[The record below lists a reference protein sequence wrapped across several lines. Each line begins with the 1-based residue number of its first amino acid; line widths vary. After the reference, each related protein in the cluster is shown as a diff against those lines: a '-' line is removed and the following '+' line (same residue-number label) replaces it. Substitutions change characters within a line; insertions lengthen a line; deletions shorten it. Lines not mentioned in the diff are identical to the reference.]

1 MDMELLTVNKIKVL
15 IADDHLVVRE
25 GLIVMLQSTDECEV
39 VGQASNGEEAV
50 LLAHKLQPDVAI
62 VDLQMPG
69 MGGIEAIQRITQQT
83 PKVKVIVLSTFDQDE
98 YIYQSVQGGAK
109 GYVLKGTGL
118 DELLDVV
125 RSAAMG
131 KLLLSSDI
139 ATKLIGHIS
148 TPDLGLSLTDRER
161 EVLKFLARGWRN
173 REIAEHL
180 CISERTV
187 KNHVTNI
194 ITKLGVKSRTEAVSQ
209 AFKEGLIKL
218 D

>member
-15 IADDHLVVRE
+15 IADDHRVVRE
-25 GLIVMLQSTDECEV
+25 GLIVMLQSTGECEV
-39 VGQASNGEEAV
+39 IGQASTGEEAV

-98 YIYQSVQGGAK
+98 YIYQSVHAGAK
-109 GYVLKGTGL
+109 GYVLKGSGL

-125 RSAAMG
+125 RSAATG

-148 TPDLGLSLTDRER
+148 TPDLGLTLTDREH
-161 EVLKFLARGWRN
+161 EVLRFLSRGWRIERLPN
-173 REIAEHL
+173 
-180 CISERTV
+180 ISV
-187 KNHVTNI
+187 FLNVPSK
-194 ITKLGVKSRTEAVSQ
+194 ITSPILSPNLALKAGRKPYHKLSKKA
-209 AFKEGLIKL
+209 
-218 D
+218 

>member
-1 MDMELLTVNKIKVL
+1 MDKIKVL

-25 GLIVMLQSTDECEV
+25 GLIVMLQSTGECEV
-39 VGQASNGEEAV
+39 IGQASNGEEAV

-69 MGGIEAIQRITQQT
+69 IGGIEAIQRITQQT

-98 YIYQSVQGGAK
+98 YIYQSVQAGAK

-118 DELLDVV
+118 DDLLDVV

-148 TPDLGLSLTDRER
+148 TPDLGLTLTDRER

>member
-25 GLIVMLQSTDECEV
+25 GLIVMLQSTGECEV
-39 VGQASNGEEAV
+39 IGQASNGEEAV

-98 YIYQSVQGGAK
+98 YIYQSVQAGAK
-109 GYVLKGTGL
+109 GYVLKGSGL

-139 ATKLIGHIS
+139 ATKLISHIS
-148 TPDLGLSLTDRER
+148 TPDLGLTLTDREH
-161 EVLKFLARGWRN
+161 EVLRFLARGWRN
-173 REIAEHL
+173 REIAQHL

>member
-1 MDMELLTVNKIKVL
+1 MDMELLTVNKIRVL
-15 IADDHLVVRE
+15 IADDHRVVRE
-25 GLIVMLQSTDECEV
+25 GLIVMLQSTGECEV
-39 VGQASNGEEAV
+39 IGQATNGEEAV

-69 MGGIEAIQRITQQT
+69 IGGIEAIQRITQQT
-83 PKVKVIVLSTFDQDE
+83 PKVKVVVLSTFDQDE
-98 YIYQSVQGGAK
+98 YIYQSVQAGAK
-109 GYVLKGTGL
+109 GYVLKGSGL
-118 DELLDVV
+118 EELLDVV
-125 RSAAMG
+125 RSAATG

-173 REIAEHL
+173 REIAQHL

>member
-25 GLIVMLQSTDECEV
+25 GLIVMLQSTGECEV
-39 VGQASNGEEAV
+39 IGQASNGEEAV

-98 YIYQSVQGGAK
+98 YIYQSVQAGAK

-148 TPDLGLSLTDRER
+148 TPDLGLALTDRER

>member
-1 MDMELLTVNKIKVL
+1 VNKIRVL

-25 GLIVMLQSTDECEV
+25 GLIVMLQSTGECEV
-39 VGQASNGEEAV
+39 IGQATNGEEAV

-69 MGGIEAIQRITQQT
+69 IGGIEAIQRITQQT
-83 PKVKVIVLSTFDQDE
+83 PKVKVVVLSTFDQDE
-98 YIYQSVQGGAK
+98 YIYQSVQAGAK
-109 GYVLKGTGL
+109 GYVLKGSGL

-125 RSAAMG
+125 RSAALG

-161 EVLKFLARGWRN
+161 EVLRFLARGWRN
-173 REIAEHL
+173 REIAQHL
-180 CISERTV
+180 CI
-187 KNHVTNI
+187 
-194 ITKLGVKSRTEAVSQ
+194 
-209 AFKEGLIKL
+209 
-218 D
+218 

>member
-1 MDMELLTVNKIKVL
+1 MELLTVDKIRVL
-15 IADDHLVVRE
+15 IADDHLVVGE
-25 GLIVMLQSTDECEV
+25 GLMVMLQSTGECEV

-62 VDLQMPG
+62 LDLQMPG
-69 MGGIEAIQRITQQT
+69 MGGIEATQRITQQT
-83 PKVKVIVLSTFDQDE
+83 PKVKVVVLSTFDQDE
-98 YIYQSVQGGAK
+98 YIYQSVQAGAK
-109 GYVLKGTGL
+109 GYVLKGSGL
-118 DELLDVV
+118 EELLDVV

-139 ATKLIGHIS
+139 ATKLVGHIS
-148 TPDLGLSLTDRER
+148 TPDLGLTLTDRER
-161 EVLKFLARGWRN
+161 EVLRFLARGWRN
-173 REIAEHL
+173 REIAQHL

>member
-1 MDMELLTVNKIKVL
+1 MDVELLTVNKIKVL

-25 GLIVMLQSTDECEV
+25 GLIVMLQSTGECEV
-39 VGQASNGEEAV
+39 IGQASNGEEAV

-83 PKVKVIVLSTFDQDE
+83 PKVKVVVLSTFDQDE
-98 YIYQSVQGGAK
+98 YIYQSVQAGAK
-109 GYVLKGTGL
+109 GYVLKGSGL

-125 RSAAMG
+125 RSAATG

-148 TPDLGLSLTDRER
+148 TPDLGLTLTDRER

>member
-1 MDMELLTVNKIKVL
+1 MELLTVDKIRVL

-25 GLIVMLQSTDECEV
+25 GLMVMLQSTGECEV

-62 VDLQMPG
+62 LDLQMPG
-69 MGGIEAIQRITQQT
+69 MGGIEATQRITQQS
-83 PKVKVIVLSTFDQDE
+83 PKVKVVVLSTFDQDE
-98 YIYQSVQGGAK
+98 YIYQSVQAGAK
-109 GYVLKGTGL
+109 GYVLKGSGL
-118 DELLDVV
+118 EELLDVV

-139 ATKLIGHIS
+139 ATKLVGHIS
-148 TPDLGLSLTDRER
+148 TPDLGLTLTERER
-161 EVLKFLARGWRN
+161 EVLRFLARGWRN
-173 REIAEHL
+173 REIAQHL

>member
-25 GLIVMLQSTDECEV
+25 GLMVMLQSTGECEV
-39 VGQASNGEEAV
+39 IGQASSGEEAV

-69 MGGIEAIQRITQQT
+69 IGGLEAIQRITQQT
-83 PKVKVIVLSTFDQDE
+83 PKVKVVVLSTFDQDE
-98 YIYQSVQGGAK
+98 YIYQSVQAGAK
-109 GYVLKGTGL
+109 GYVLKGSGL

-148 TPDLGLSLTDRER
+148 TPDPGLTLTDRER
-161 EVLKFLARGWRN
+161 EVLRFLARGWRN
-173 REIAEHL
+173 REIAQHL

-209 AFKEGLIKL
+209 AFKEGLIKW

>member
-25 GLIVMLQSTDECEV
+25 GLMVMLQSTGECEV
-39 VGQASNGEEAV
+39 IGQATNGEEAV

-83 PKVKVIVLSTFDQDE
+83 PKVKVVVLSTFDQDE
-98 YIYQSVQGGAK
+98 YIYQSVQAGAK
-109 GYVLKGTGL
+109 GYVLKGSGL

-125 RSAAMG
+125 RSAATG

-148 TPDLGLSLTDRER
+148 TPDLGLSLTERER
-161 EVLKFLARGWRN
+161 EVLRFLARGWRN
-173 REIAEHL
+173 REIAQHL